1 MSRRNFNGVQINQ
14 SATILEIAG
23 VTIEDRRNRI
33 MAYDESGKVVLA
45 GSGTVIPIGVALIEA
60 GINDITGKES
70 GKVYDGDDVDI
81 QIKDIGYVLAGTD
94 IAKGAEVA
102 AMKDGLAT
110 TAIDGDYVIGGALDS
125 AKEDSYC
132 RIQISKYQKSGG
144 TEKS

>member
-1 MSRRNFNGVQINQ
+1 
-14 SATILEIAG
+14 
-23 VTIEDRRNRI
+23 

-110 TAIDGDYVIGGALDS
+110 TAIDGDYVIGVALDS
-125 AKEDSYC
+125 AKEDGYC